1 MRFEPEHDPDP
12 LRSKIRVIESFEDI
26 KGAQYEHF
34 KRLKEKVSKLM
45 EINLQN
51 HPEEDVVK
59 TYFAFQELRIDS
71 LQQEMKS
78 IYTMLL
84 EMAAEIDRKN
94 EQS

>member
-12 LRSKIRVIESFEDI
+12 LRSKIRVIESFDDI
-26 KGAQYEHF
+26 KGEQSEYF
-34 KRLKEKVSKLM
+34 NKLKLKVAKLM
-45 EINLQN
+45 ANNLKN

-59 TYFAFQELRIDS
+59 TYFAFQEMRIDS
-71 LQQEMKS
+71 LQQEMKN

-84 EMAAEIDRKN
+84 EMAAEIDRRN